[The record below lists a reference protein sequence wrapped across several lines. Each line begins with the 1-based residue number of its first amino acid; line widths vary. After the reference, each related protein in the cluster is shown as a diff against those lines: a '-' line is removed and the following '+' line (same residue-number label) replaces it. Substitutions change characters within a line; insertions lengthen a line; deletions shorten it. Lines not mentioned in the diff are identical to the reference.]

1 MKERWGWLNRMS
13 DARMRKNAGANEER
27 EEDSVRKC
35 EESARKMR
43 RNQSEFPWLN
53 SIYNC
58 TIC

>member
-1 MKERWGWLNRMS
+1 MS